1 MNLACKKLII
11 DLYLTTNVNGV
22 HFTSYTLG
30 STFMEYLKDTVK
42 DFCIVRLICKQ
53 IFTYSEP
60 I

>member
-30 STFMEYLKDTVK
+30 STFIEYLKDTVK
-42 DFCIVRLICKQ
+42 DFCI
-53 IFTYSEP
+53 
-60 I
+60 